1 MPILDSNLLWLCVC
15 FSQSKLNW
23 LFPYVLFWSLG
34 VLFSEIY
41 FLVLMLLTWNLQTL
55 VSQRF
60 FFFLKL
66 DFGLD
71 LILDLDLDL
80 SLDLDLDFGL
90 FFADEVFLACV
101 LGLDLPGFWSLLP
114 TEVDVDV
121 ALIFGFFPIFMLFF
135 HLMKDFFGIFE
146 HASKLRNMK

>member
-1 MPILDSNLLWLCVC
+1 MALRLLFTVEVELAFPLCFVLV
-15 FSQSKLNW
+15 FRGSVFRDL
-23 LFPYVLFWSLG
+23 LFGFDAVDLELADA
-34 VLFSEIY
+34 
-41 FLVLMLLTWNLQTL
+41 
-55 VSQRF
+55 RF
-60 FFFLKL
+60 TALFFFLKL

-101 LGLDLPGFWSLLP
+101 LGLDLPVFWSLLP